1 MRNHKRNRGFTLTE
15 TVVTA
20 ALSTA
25 VIGSS
30 AGLFAY
36 TVRRVQTESVEL
48 AVASQAQELA
58 DEVTLFIQSSS
69 YARLESSGDQTTLL
83 ALVPTNEM
91 DTDGDGEADTP
102 GPSSISPAG
111 HEIYSSTSYEG
122 YMWTAPSGSTPGT
135 IQRLVQSDTSDNGS
149 VLVIDDSWSLRDGRP
164 RWNLIRSVS
173 FTNNP
178 LRKETTI
185 MISASANLSTG
196 EATESLSNG
205 NSSEYVVTRVVSWGL
220 SK

>member
-1 MRNHKRNRGFTLTE
+1 MRSHKRNRGFTLTE

-58 DEVTLFIQSSS
+58 DEMTLFIQNCS
-69 YARLESSGDQTTLL
+69 YARLETSGDQTTLL
-83 ALVPTNEM
+83 ALVPTNEI
-91 DTDGDGEADTP
+91 DTDGDGVPDTP
-102 GPSSISPAG
+102 GPSSISPSG
-111 HEIYSSTSYEG
+111 HELYSSTSYEG
-122 YMWTAPSGSTPGT
+122 YLWTAPSGSTPGM
-135 IQRLVQSDTSDNGS
+135 IQRLVKSDNSDSGS
-149 VLVIDDSWSLRDGRP
+149 VLVINDQWSNRDGKP
-164 RWNLIRSVS
+164 RWNLIRNVS

-205 NSSEYVVTRVVSWGL
+205 NSSEYTLTRVVSWGL
-220 SK
+220 SQ